1 LSEVTDGQQEAD
13 RDQACAHLFFNGNGL
28 LICLPKRRLA
38 CYKIGQRGRAHRMKR
53 ICSVGVAGIATFA
66 LLQSAE
72 AYPRGAARSFA
83 STPRFSAP
91 RFSAP
96 APRYSAPTRSFSNSA
111 PRFNTPARFSSA
123 PRFQNR
129 VTMGPRNF
137 SPTALRN
144 PAYTNRTRISGDRTT
159 AFNARTYGATN
170 ERRTTVRTA
179 GVQSQA
185 FDRGRIVA
193 RHPAS
198 WHRNWDRH
206 RDHKWRG
213 HRCHF
218 RNNVWIIYDPW
229 PFYPYPYGFYPYGSY
244 YDATYYDDSAVDEP
258 TTYTN
263 QPDYENNSRVSEV
276 QSALAREGYYDGAI
290 DGRLGPVTRRALR
303 NYQRDHRLPMT
314 GNIDRSVIEALRLR

>member
-1 LSEVTDGQQEAD
+1 
-13 RDQACAHLFFNGNGL
+13 
-28 LICLPKRRLA
+28 
-38 CYKIGQRGRAHRMKR
+38 MKR
-53 ICSVGVAGIATFA
+53 ICSIVVAVVVIFVLVESTDAH
-66 LLQSAE
+66 
-72 AYPRGAARSFA
+72 PRGAGRSFA
-83 STPRFSAP
+83 STPHFSAP

-96 APRYSAPTRSFSNSA
+96 AHHYSAPNRSFSNNA
-111 PRFNTPARFSSA
+111 ARFNAPARFSSA

-129 VTMGPRNF
+129 TYTRTSPRNF
-137 SPTALRN
+137 SPAAVRN
-144 PAYTNRTRISGDRTT
+144 PAYTNRTRFSGDRTT

-170 ERRTTVRTA
+170 ARRTAGRTA

-198 WHRNWDRH
+198 AHRKWDRH
-206 RDHKWRG
+206 RDHNWRG

-218 RNNVWIIYDPW
+218 RNGFWFIYDPW
-229 PFYPYPYGFYPYGSY
+229 PFYPYPYGYGYYPYGAY
-244 YDATYYDDSAVDEP
+244 YDSGYSYDDGSSYEP

-263 QPDYENNSRVSEV
+263 QPDSEPGSRVSEV

-290 DGRLGPVTRRALR
+290 DGRLGPATRKALR

-314 GNIDRSVIEALRLR
+314 GSIDRSLIEALRLR